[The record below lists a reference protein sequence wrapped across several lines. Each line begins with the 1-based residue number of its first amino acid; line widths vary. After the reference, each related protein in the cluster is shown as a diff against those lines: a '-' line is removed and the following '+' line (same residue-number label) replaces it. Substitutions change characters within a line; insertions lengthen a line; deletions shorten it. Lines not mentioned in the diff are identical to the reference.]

1 MTYEEFKMTY
11 TEYFYLMMRYSP
23 DQIGSRVYSE
33 RMAELSDE
41 YPEFEERLLSEIEA
55 QA

>member
-1 MTYEEFKMTY
+1 MSYEEFKKAY
-11 TEYFYLMMRYSP
+11 TECFDLMMKYSP
-23 DQIGSRVYSE
+23 DQIGARIYSE